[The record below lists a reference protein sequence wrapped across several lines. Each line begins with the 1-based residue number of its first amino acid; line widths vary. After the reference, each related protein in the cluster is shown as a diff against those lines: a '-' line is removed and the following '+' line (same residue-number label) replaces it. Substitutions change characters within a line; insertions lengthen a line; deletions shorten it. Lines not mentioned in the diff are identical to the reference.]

1 MVSDYFPSHLSTSI
15 FVRFPFSLF
24 RDIGRP
30 VFRIFNIYIKYE
42 KNRLGF
48 SVLILI
54 KSSYSSVSPNS
65 TEIFPIF
72 LVPRYSLKKQRKSPF

>member
-1 MVSDYFPSHLSTSI
+1 MRTYKEIVKNYIL
-15 FVRFPFSLF
+15 
-24 RDIGRP
+24 
-30 VFRIFNIYIKYE
+30 IYIKYE

-65 TEIFPIF
+65 TEFYPLLF
-72 LVPRYSLKKQRKSPF
+72 STVL